1 MVVLC
6 QRCGV
11 ELPEGATF
19 CRQCG
24 RRTGSSWAVSTAPT
38 PTSSTDGADG
48 GDGAHGPGNAFSTL
62 AVFFGV
68 VAVVSVFV
76 GVAAL
81 VLAAGARLRNEPSS
95 RFALAV
101 SGCGAT
107 LGLILK
113 QLVLDAG

>member
-1 MVVLC
+1 MVALC

-24 RRTGSSWAVSTAPT
+24 RRTGSSWAVSSAPT
-38 PTSSTDGADG
+38 PTGSTGSTD
-48 GDGAHGPGNAFSTL
+48 GPGNAFSTL

>member
-38 PTSSTDGADG
+38 PTGSPESA
-48 GDGAHGPGNAFSTL
+48 DGAHGPGNALSTL

>member
-24 RRTGSSWAVSTAPT
+24 RRTGASWAVSNDPAP
-38 PTSSTDGADG
+38 GERR
-48 GDGAHGPGNAFSTL
+48 GNPFSTL

-68 VAVVSVFV
+68 VAVVNVFV
-76 GVAAL
+76 GIAAL
-81 VLAAGARLRNEPSS
+81 VLASVARLRHEPSS

-101 SGCGAT
+101 SGCGAA
-107 LGLILK
+107 LGLVLR
-113 QLVLDAG
+113 QLVLEAG